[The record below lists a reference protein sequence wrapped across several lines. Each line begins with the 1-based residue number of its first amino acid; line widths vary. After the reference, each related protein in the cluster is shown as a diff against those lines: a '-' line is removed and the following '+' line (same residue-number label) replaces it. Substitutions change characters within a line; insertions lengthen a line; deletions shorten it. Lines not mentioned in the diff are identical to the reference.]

1 MTIRKIKCE
10 SKLWVCM
17 AMIFCLAFTLVQSA
31 PAEELKI
38 EIRGEGAVMVSTG
51 TDNETLVKE
60 LPWSGEMELNTS
72 VTLKAFPDVF
82 GGWEFSNW
90 DGDLSASTN
99 PVTIIMDN
107 DKNIIVTFVEKKED
121 AIQR

>member
-1 MTIRKIKCE
+1 
-10 SKLWVCM
+10 
-17 AMIFCLAFTLVQSA
+17 
-31 PAEELKI
+31 
-38 EIRGEGAVMVSTG
+38 MVSTG
-51 TDNETLVKE
+51 TDNETLVTE
-60 LPWSGEMELNTS
+60 LSWSGEMELNTS

-107 DKNIIVTFVEKKED
+107 DKNITVTFVEKKED